1 MKRFRTILI
10 PLLLCALVLA
20 AGFGLPALFGRA
32 VPDYKNAPE
41 PIAIAGKESPLYLE
55 DDTDI
60 ALPPWDAVAAGGSS
74 VLLSDYLGAAQIDG
88 DFVNDYIRSLV
99 GLFAAVP
106 AEDENFL
113 SAMRVLDGT
122 LLYLRGYTYTATD
135 GEQYTLGLV
144 LDNSAA
150 LPLSVHVRPLS
161 DKTHPAASPDLLL
174 SAFQEAFQFW
184 KTQLSERPEIYTADK
199 DARMLWFQDSLDLAY
214 GACSGSAAQLVSQ
227 FCTFLMACETIQLD
241 GSAWTEAIFAPG
253 YLEVGYA
260 ISYEDETVIVLTDY
274 SNTPYTL
281 YYDGAAQKI
290 TGFGLDA
297 RLAGYTG

>member
-113 SAMRVLDGT
+113 SALRVLDGT

-199 DARMLWFQDSLDLAY
+199 DARMLCFRIRWISLTARAA
-214 GACSGSAAQLVSQ
+214 GAPRSWSRSSARSSWPAKRFSPTAPLGRKPSLHPG
-227 FCTFLMACETIQLD
+227 TSK
-241 GSAWTEAIFAPG
+241 SATRSA
-253 YLEVGYA
+253 
-260 ISYEDETVIVLTDY
+260 TRT
-274 SNTPYTL
+274 
-281 YYDGAAQKI
+281 
-290 TGFGLDA
+290 
-297 RLAGYTG
+297 RR

>member
-20 AGFGLPALFGRA
+20 AGFSLPALFGRA

-88 DFVNDYIRSLV
+88 DFANDYIRSLA

-113 SAMRVLDGT
+113 SALRVLDGT
-122 LLYLRGYTYTATD
+122 LLYLRGYTYTAID
-135 GEQYTLGLV
+135 GEQYMLDLV

-150 LPLSVHVRPLS
+150 LPLSIHVRPLS
-161 DKTHPAASPDLLL
+161 DKTHPAADLDLLL
-174 SAFQEAFQFW
+174 SAFQEALWFW
-184 KTQLSERPEIYTADK
+184 ETQLYERPEIYDADSATHMQWLI
-199 DARMLWFQDSLDLAY
+199 DTQSLAY
-214 GACSGSAAQLVSQ
+214 DVCGMSAAQLVSQ
-227 FCTFLMACETIQLD
+227 FCTFLMACETIQPD
-241 GSAWTEAIFAPG
+241 GFVWTDAIFVPG

-274 SNTPYTL
+274 SNMPYTL

>member
-1 MKRFRTILI
+1 MSRLRGLL
-10 PLLLCALVLA
+10 PLFLCAAVLA
-20 AGFGLPALFGRA
+20 AGAALPQLLLRHT
-32 VPDYKNAPE
+32 PDYKNAPE
-41 PIAIAGKESPLYLE
+41 TIAIAGKESPLYLE

-60 ALPPWDAVAAGGSS
+60 ALPPWDVIAAGGS
-74 VLLSDYLGAAQIDG
+74 VPLTDYLGAAQIDG

-113 SAMRVLDGT
+113 SALRVLDGT

-135 GEQYTLGLV
+135 GEQYTLDLA